1 METRRLGRTDIYVP
15 PVIFGAW
22 AIGGWYW
29 GGTDDEQAIAAIRTA
44 VDLGITAIDT
54 APVYGRGH
62 SERIVGR
69 AIRGMRDQVVIMT
82 KVGLR
87 WDDRRGPFFFEATDP
102 DGSRWPVHRNLRPD
116 SIRHEVERSLDRLG
130 VDVIDVL
137 QVHWP
142 DPSTPVEETM
152 EAMARLVEEGK
163 VRAIGV
169 SNFRRPLLERA
180 HKALAEFGGGPA
192 KGGLPLASLQ
202 PHYSLLHRRIE
213 DDELPWCRV
222 HEVGVVAYSPME
234 RGLLSGRITMDR
246 TFPPGDG
253 RNDDPLFR
261 EDNRRRVLEALTKAD
276 AIARELDCTLA
287 QLALAWVHGQP
298 GVTAAIAGCRTPEQ
312 VEENAHAAEIALDE
326 ETSRALARLFD
337 EVEIRR

>member
-1 METRRLGRTDIYVP
+1 METRRLGQTDIYVP

-29 GGTDDEQAIAAIRTA
+29 GGSDDEQAVAAIRAA
-44 VDLGITAIDT
+44 VDRGMNAIDT

-69 AIRGMRDQVVIMT
+69 AIRGIRDQVVIMT

-87 WDDRRGPFFFEATDP
+87 WDDRRGALFFEAVDP

-152 EAMARLVEEGK
+152 EAMARLVQEGK

-180 HKALAEFGGGPA
+180 RTALREAGI
-192 KGGLPLASLQ
+192 PLASLQ

-213 DDELPWCRV
+213 DEELPWCRV
-222 HEVGVVAYSPME
+222 HGVGVVAYSPME
-234 RGLLSGRITMDR
+234 RGLLTGRVTMDR

-253 RNDDPLFR
+253 RNEDPLFR
-261 EDNRRRVLEALTKAD
+261 EDNRRRILAALKRAD
-276 AIARELDCTLA
+276 AIARDLDCTLA
-287 QLALAWVHGQP
+287 QLALAWVHSQP

-312 VEENAHAAEIALDE
+312 VEENAHAGEITLDE
-326 ETSRALARLFD
+326 STRRALADIFD
-337 EVEIRR
+337 EVEIKR